1 MSNQPPECFGKQWDS
16 AAKECSGGYDPGYVS
31 PSGGHTRLR
40 CDFYDSCRVR
50 VQLAKSNQGGNN
62 LVPPSALLAR
72 QQAQQQQAPSPWPWM
87 PPVQQPQARAPQQQG
102 QPAPAAP
109 MVPMMPQMDPM
120 QMMQMQMMMM
130 YGGGMMPGHMPPP
143 MPIYPGNFPIH
154 GNIDPIKMMAM
165 NYGMP
170 AYLSVPEPAGG
181 TFWGTM
187 GREVL
192 RGMGKALGHSIA
204 HFFDNHAFRGR

>member
-40 CDFYDSCRVR
+40 CDFYESCRVR
-50 VQLAKSNQGGNN
+50 VQLAKSNQGANN

-72 QQAQQQQAPSPWPWM
+72 QQQQQQQNPWPWM
-87 PPVQQPQARAPQQQG
+87 PPVQQPQLRAPQQG
-102 QPAPAAP
+102 QAATTAAAPAA
-109 MVPMMPQMDPM
+109 MPQMDQM
-120 QMMQMQMMMM
+120 QMMQMMMML
-130 YGGGMMPGHMPPP
+130 YGGGMMPGRMPPPP

-170 AYLSVPEPAGG
+170 AYLSVPEPTGG

-204 HFFDNHAFRGR
+204 HFFDHHAFRGR

>member
-40 CDFYDSCRVR
+40 CDFYESCRVR
-50 VQLAKSNQGGNN
+50 VQLAKSNQGANN

-72 QQAQQQQAPSPWPWM
+72 QQQQQQNPWPWM
-87 PPVQQPQARAPQQQG
+87 PPVQQPQLRAPQQG
-102 QPAPAAP
+102 QAATTAAAPAA
-109 MVPMMPQMDPM
+109 MPQMDQM
-120 QMMQMQMMMM
+120 QMMQMMMML
-130 YGGGMMPGHMPPP
+130 YGGGMMPGRMPPPP

-170 AYLSVPEPAGG
+170 AYLSVPEPTGG

>member
-1 MSNQPPECFGKQWDS
+1 
-16 AAKECSGGYDPGYVS
+16 
-31 PSGGHTRLR
+31 
-40 CDFYDSCRVR
+40 
-50 VQLAKSNQGGNN
+50 
-62 LVPPSALLAR
+62 
-72 QQAQQQQAPSPWPWM
+72 
-87 PPVQQPQARAPQQQG
+87 
-102 QPAPAAP
+102 
-109 MVPMMPQMDPM
+109 MMPQMDPM

-130 YGGGMMPGHMPPP
+130 YGGGMMPGPMMPP
-143 MPIYPGNFPIH
+143 MPVYPGNFPIH

>member
-16 AAKECSGGYDPGYVS
+16 SAKECSGGYDPGYVS

-40 CDFYDSCRVR
+40 CDYYDSCRVR
-50 VQLAKSNQGGNN
+50 VQLAKSNQGQNN
-62 LVPPSALLAR
+62 LVPPAALLSR
-72 QQAQQQQAPSPWPWM
+72 QHQQQAAPNPWPWM
-87 PPVQQPQARAPQQQG
+87 PPAQQPQARNPQ
-102 QPAPAAP
+102 QPAPQGQVVPVAAA
-109 MVPMMPQMDPM
+109 MPYMDPM
-120 QMMQMQMMMM
+120 QMQMMQMMMAM
-130 YGGGMMPGHMPPP
+130 YGGGGGMLPPP
-143 MPIYPGNFPIH
+143 MPVYPGNFPIH

-181 TFWGTM
+181 SFWGTM

-204 HFFDNHAFRGR
+204 HFFDNHAFRGGR